1 MFSIAATLSSSLLL
15 VLQAV
20 LGRRPAS
27 TIRAA
32 ATFPA
37 LLATM
42 LPVMLASVLAFGLA
56 FMPASAHA
64 GRGPE
69 CSLTRMIIAYP
80 AGGPTDA
87 LGRLV
92 AQKLGEK
99 WGRSI
104 VVENRGGGGTVI
116 ATDLVARS
124 KPDGCTMLLTASPF
138 ANNPSIFP
146 KLPYDTEKDLAP
158 VSMIVLSPQILV
170 VHPELKVSS
179 VKELLEFAKAN
190 PGQFSYASSGN
201 LGTGHLSGELL
212 STMSGLDLLHI
223 PYKGS
228 APAHLDVV
236 SGRVPAMFDSG
247 GPMLGLIEAGR
258 VKALAVTTATRSS
271 QLPDVPTVA
280 ESGVPGYEVASWN
293 GIVTT
298 GGTARDIVAA
308 MADDINEVI
317 RQSDVRER
325 LATMSYEV
333 VGTTP
338 AEFEAFVR
346 KEAKRWGDVIRS
358 RGLKSE

>member
-1 MFSIAATLSSSLLL
+1 MFILKLALIGL
-15 VLQAV
+15 VV
-20 LGRRPAS
+20 P
-27 TIRAA
+27 
-32 ATFPA
+32 
-37 LLATM
+37 LLASA
-42 LPVMLASVLAFGLA
+42 PDAALAGS
-56 FMPASAHA
+56 
-64 GRGPE
+64 GPE

-80 AGGPTDA
+80 PGGPTDSM
-87 LGRLV
+87 GRLV

-99 WGRSI
+99 WQRTI

-116 ATDLVARS
+116 ATDVVARS
-124 KPDGCTMLLTASPF
+124 KPDGCTLLLTASPF
-138 ANNPSIFP
+138 ANNPSIFA

-170 VHPELKVSS
+170 INPELKVNS
-179 VKELLEFAKAN
+179 VKDLLAYAKAH
-190 PGQFSYASSGN
+190 PDTFSYASSGN

-212 STMSGLDLLHI
+212 SSMSGLDLLHI

-236 SGRVPAMFDSG
+236 SGRVPAMFDTG
-247 GPMLGLIEAGR
+247 GPLLALIEAGR
-258 VKALAVTTATRSS
+258 LKALAVTTAKRVP

-298 GGTARDIVAA
+298 GGTPKAVVSA
-308 MADDINEVI
+308 MAEDINDVI
-317 RQSDVRER
+317 RQPDVRAR

-338 AEFEAFVR
+338 EEFTEFVR
-346 KEAKRWGDVIRS
+346 KEAKRWGEIIRT
-358 RGLKSE
+358 RGLKAE